1 MNFLSAI
8 EPFLPWIVAAL
19 GILTLFAVLLVI
31 VKLPRNYASL
41 VVTAIRGEFKEIR
54 SETAESGRLL
64 RQEVTQSHRQ
74 SNDSLVKTIGEMG
87 RQQSQLL
94 ENFQARI
101 QALSDAN
108 QRQLKESRETLERK
122 MRELQEGNEK
132 KLEQMRQTVD
142 EKLQSTLEKRLGE
155 SFKLVSERLEAVQR
169 GLGEMQELASGV
181 GDLKRILVNVKTRG
195 IWGEVQLAAILE
207 QILTPTQYQANVQP
221 KPGSQ
226 ATVEFAI
233 KLPGRDTSNEPVWL
247 PVDAKF
253 PREDYERLVDAS
265 EKGDKPLV
273 EAALKALT
281 NRVIAEA
288 KDISEKYLAP
298 PHTTDFAIMFL
309 PTEGLYAE
317 IVRQAALVER
327 LQNDFRVVITG
338 PTTFAAILNSLRMG
352 FRTLAIS
359 KQSSE
364 VWKVLAA
371 VKVEFGKFGG
381 VLDKMKKQ
389 VSAVAN
395 TLEETGQRT
404 RAMERKLQTV
414 EELPEESAAEK
425 LLGLDEYGSA
435 EDDLDA
441 SDAASE

>member
-19 GILTLFAVLLVI
+19 VILTLFAVLLVI

-41 VVTAIRGEFKEIR
+41 VVTAVRGEFKEIR

-94 ENFQARI
+94 ENFQGRI

-132 KLEQMRQTVD
+132 KLDQMRQTVD

-253 PREDYERLVDAS
+253 PREDYERLLDAS
-265 EKGDKPLV
+265 EKGDKLLV
-273 EAALKALT
+273 EAAVKALT

-317 IVRQAALVER
+317 IVRQPALVER

-395 TLEETGQRT
+395 TLEETGRRT

-435 EDDLDA
+435 EDDLDV
-441 SDAASE
+441 SDEAPE